1 MSRTLPI
8 ELCHTILDCVSY
20 QTSLLDASLVCRGWR
35 EYLFLRLFASI
46 TIFIEKG
53 PWEDPAYLE
62 SRAFQMIAP
71 HICSVTLSSI
81 RNPTIPRGEWMML
94 TDTNGS
100 LLQPIQAILP
110 VLTNLSHLKFEYI
123 QLKSCDMAYAIMKAG
138 ASRQLA
144 HFELVDVDIINPKD
158 FYGRWF
164 GPPYPTVSRITIDRS
179 GGWALNYLGLPA
191 SKMSLTSIHLTCD
204 PARSS
209 EQLMNPYD
217 LWVALRECLAD
228 DWCQVV
234 DLECNDLVVRRGSSR
249 FLRTLLSLC
258 NASVQR
264 FVIRA
269 STVRG
274 AEQALYIF
282 EISKLSALTHAILHF
297 NLGDEEDADQ
307 TNVQW
312 TVDLNNLEANHGRAY
327 PQLKHV
333 QVAMLCPV
341 EQRDDLTHRSGF
353 LRGCEGRGI
362 LHMSL

>member
-1 MSRTLPI
+1 
-8 ELCHTILDCVSY
+8 
-20 QTSLLDASLVCRGWR
+20 
-35 EYLFLRLFASI
+35 
-46 TIFIEKG
+46 
-53 PWEDPAYLE
+53 
-62 SRAFQMIAP
+62 
-71 HICSVTLSSI
+71 
-81 RNPTIPRGEWMML
+81 MML